1 MISTLTS
8 MTSTMTTAQIMNYSI
23 IVVAALIIF
32 LALKEILGAES
43 DKNKRMNSFVRGSNI
58 VIVPLILVFIAIVT
72 YRIITII

>member
-1 MISTLTS
+1 MISTLTN
-8 MTSTMTTAQIMNYSI
+8 TTTTIPTAQIMDYSI

-43 DKNKRMNSFVRGSNI
+43 DKNKRMNSFVSGSNI